1 MIRKHTA
8 ALFQFFAIPFALLM
22 PGVSLAAGAA
32 GPFAT
37 GTAASSGAIL
47 TILTPI
53 AVIATM
59 AAAILAMMGKISWSW
74 LIGLIVGI
82 VLLFGAPQIVAWV
95 RGLFGV

>member
-22 PGVSLAAGAA
+22 PEVALAAGAV
-32 GPFAT
+32 GPFGT
-37 GTAASSGAIL
+37 GTTASSGAIL
-47 TILTPI
+47 AILTPL

-59 AAAILAMMGKISWSW
+59 AAAVMAMMGKISWTW
-74 LIGLIVGI
+74 FIGLIVGI